1 MEKEKEYT
9 MKQKLIPLEKQ
20 SKKKQREFY
29 KLLRGAW
36 NSVNPVTRAT
46 QESKA
51 YNRAK
56 FKSSRCR
63 EDERLLPFLI
73 TV

>member
-1 MEKEKEYT
+1 MEREKEYT

-29 KLLRGAW
+29 KLLRGDW
-36 NSVNPVTRAT
+36 NGVNPVTRAT
-46 QESKA
+46 QEGKA

-73 TV
+73 GA

>member
-9 MKQKLIPLEKQ
+9 MKQKLIPLDKQ
-20 SKKKQREFY
+20 SKKKQREYY
-29 KLLRGAW
+29 KLLRGDW
-36 NSVNPVTRAT
+36 NGVNPVTRAT

-56 FKSSRCR
+56 FKGSRCR

-73 TV
+73 GA

>member
-29 KLLRGAW
+29 KLLRGDW
-36 NSVNPVTRAT
+36 NGVNPVTRAT

-56 FKSSRCR
+56 FRSSRYR

-73 TV
+73 TA

>member
-29 KLLRGAW
+29 KLLRGDW
-36 NSVNPVTRAT
+36 NGVNPVTRAT

-63 EDERLLPFLI
+63 EDERLLPFCFGA
-73 TV
+73 

>member
-1 MEKEKEYT
+1 

-29 KLLRGAW
+29 KLLRGDW
-36 NSVNPVTRAT
+36 NGVNPVTRTT

-56 FKSSRCR
+56 FKGSRCR

-73 TV
+73 GA

>member
-29 KLLRGAW
+29 KLLRGDW
-36 NSVNPVTRAT
+36 NGVNPVTRAT

-56 FKSSRCR
+56 FKGSRYR

-73 TV
+73 GA

>member
-1 MEKEKEYT
+1 

-29 KLLRGAW
+29 KLLRGDW
-36 NSVNPVTRAT
+36 NGVNPVTRAT

-56 FKSSRCR
+56 LKSGRYR

-73 TV
+73 GA

>member
-9 MKQKLIPLEKQ
+9 MKQKMIPLEKQ

-29 KLLRGAW
+29 KLLRGDW
-36 NSVNPVTRAT
+36 NGVNPVTRAT

-56 FKSSRCR
+56 FKGSRCR

-73 TV
+73 GA

>member
-1 MEKEKEYT
+1 

-20 SKKKQREFY
+20 SKKKQKEFY
-29 KLLRGAW
+29 KLLRGDW
-36 NSVNPVTRAT
+36 DGVNPVTRAT

-56 FKSSRCR
+56 LKSSRYR

-73 TV
+73 GA